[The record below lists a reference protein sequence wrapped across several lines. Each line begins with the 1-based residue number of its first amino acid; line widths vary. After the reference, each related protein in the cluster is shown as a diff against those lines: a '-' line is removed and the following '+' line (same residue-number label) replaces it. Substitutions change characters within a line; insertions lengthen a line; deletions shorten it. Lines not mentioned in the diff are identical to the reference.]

1 MYLKDWFLNNDNSIS
16 KGDYCITKNSK
27 IDEENPHYFV
37 CFYKRRFLKSF
48 LKMKD
53 AVRFVNRCIKRNDY
67 TKETGLPTTL
77 VKHINCSSCGV
88 SYITMKQQVLFGNPG
103 QITHVF
109 ESLCDECTF
118 DFIPI

>member
-1 MYLKDWFLNNDNSIS
+1 MYLKDWFLNQDGSIS
-16 KGDYCITKNSK
+16 KGKYRVKVNAK
-27 IDEENPHYFV
+27 INEQDPHYYV
-37 CFYKRRFLKSF
+37 CLYNNRFLKSF
-48 LKMKD
+48 PTMKD
-53 AVRFVNRCIKRNDY
+53 AVRYVDKRMRR
-67 TKETGLPTTL
+67 TKETGIPTTL